1 MGDIMQN
8 IFKKLEENI
17 KKSKRTRKMIILI
30 FCIVLLFFIYTLTN
44 YTDLIGVYN
53 TQKDV
58 SQKLK
63 NMDVALGGQAVGIKL
78 LAEGVLVVSID
89 RDDIVNIQV
98 GDVILSVNGIKIDT
112 NAELSNYVR
121 ISNGSPLQLQIE
133 RNGLKYMTTVT
144 PIKDDISGEYKLG
157 LWVKDSSAGVGTVTF
172 YDKKNLNF
180 AALGH
185 GVTETKDNVVL
196 PIESGGITQTKIYSL
211 KKGVSR
217 DPGEIRGTLTT
228 QLIGQIYKNTEKGIY
243 GKIENDDM
251 IKNLQSIEIL
261 PKSKVKEKAAKIYCT
276 LDDNVV
282 ESFDIV
288 IEKVLL
294 TSKGNK
300 NMIIRV
306 TDEKLKEKTGGII
319 QGMSGSPIVQ
329 DGKLVGAVTHVF
341 LNDPLR
347 GYGVFIEDMIEDV
360 SNM

>member
-1 MGDIMQN
+1 MQN
-8 IFKKLEENI
+8 IFKKLEESI
-17 KKSKRTRKMIILI
+17 KENKKTRKMIILI
-30 FCIVLLFFIYTLTN
+30 FCIVFLFFMYTITN
-44 YTDLIGVYN
+44 YADLVGVYN
-53 TQKDV
+53 TQNDV
-58 SQKLK
+58 SEKLK
-63 NMDVALGGQAVGIKL
+63 NMDITLGGQAVGIKL

-89 RDDIVNIQV
+89 RDDINNIQV

-112 NAELSNYVR
+112 NAELANYAK
-121 ISNGSPLQLQIE
+121 ISNGAPLQLQVE
-133 RNGLKYMTTVT
+133 RNGVKYMTTIT
-144 PIKDDISGEYKLG
+144 PIIDEISGEYKLG

-172 YDKKNLNF
+172 YDKKNLKF

-228 QLIGQIYKNTEKGIY
+228 TLIGQIYKNTEKGIY
-243 GKIENDDM
+243 GKIENDNM
-251 IKNLQSIEIL
+251 VKNSKSIAIL

-276 LDDNVV
+276 LDDNIV
-282 ESFDIV
+282 ESYDIV

-300 NMIIRV
+300 NMIIKV
-306 TDEKLKEKTGGII
+306 TDPKLIAKTGGII

-341 LNDPLR
+341 LNDPLK
-347 GYGVFIEDMIEDV
+347 GYGVFIEDMVEDM
-360 SNM
+360 SSM